1 MDLSV
6 KEGLKMT
13 CI

>member
-6 KEGLKMT
+6 KY
-13 CI
+13 

>member
-6 KEGLKMT
+6 KVSGMD
-13 CI
+13 